1 MIRTITTF
9 LFLIFSFQSNAQQFD
24 IASFEEECMALFKDL
39 KSDDDALKAESACR
53 LETTLAEFFVTT
65 SNFNHTFDTLKFLG
79 QLTSDDDQL
88 RLITF
93 NYPLNDGTF
102 KYHCFLIYRIKDGN
116 TRIVKLNDQE
126 TDWNQLKF
134 QTLTPDQWYGAL
146 YYRILVNRNK
156 KNTFYTLVGW
166 DGNNNRSNR
175 KVVDV
180 LDISGKQPSFGAPI
194 FQKDGQFQNRLVF
207 EYANDA
213 NMALNYQKEEGL
225 IVMDHL
231 APEHPR
237 LKGQFQFYGPD
248 FSYDALKF
256 KKGKW
261 MFIQDHNAENRSL
274 NGLKKDARPGDFK
287 D

>member
-9 LFLIFSFQSNAQQFD
+9 IFLILSFQSNAQQFD
-24 IASFEEECMALFKDL
+24 IAPLEEDCLALFKDL
-39 KSDDDALKAESACR
+39 KSDDDALKAESADKI
-53 LETTLAEFFVTT
+53 EKSLAEFFETN
-65 SNFNHTFDTLKFLG
+65 SNFNHTFDTLRFLG

-102 KYHCFLIYRIKDGN
+102 KYHCILIHKVKDGN
-116 TRIVKLNDQE
+116 ISIVKLKDQQSVW
-126 TDWNQLKF
+126 DSLKF
-134 QTLTPDQWYGAL
+134 QTLNADQWYGAL
-146 YYRILVNRNK
+146 YYRILVNRYK
-156 KNTFYTLVGW
+156 KNTYYTLIGW

-180 LDISGKQPSFGAPI
+180 LDLSGTQPSFGAPI
-194 FQKDGQFQNRLVF
+194 FQKDDQLQHRLIF
-207 EYANDA
+207 EYTNDA

-261 MFIQDHNAENRSL
+261 IFIQDHNAENRSL

>member
-1 MIRTITTF
+1 MIRALSTF
-9 LFLIFSFQSNAQQFD
+9 LLLFISLQSFAQQFD
-24 IASFEEECMALFKDL
+24 VRVIEDSCLAWFNDL
-39 KSDDDALKAESACR
+39 RSDNDALKAESANKIEQE
-53 LETTLAEFFVTT
+53 LSAFFKL
-65 SNFNHTFDTLKFLG
+65 SQNFDHTFDTLTFLG
-79 QLTSDDDQL
+79 QLTSEDEKL

-93 NYPLNDGTF
+93 NYPLADGTF
-102 KYHCFLIYRIKDGN
+102 KYHCFLAHRMDENLTNVTILKDH
-116 TRIVKLNDQE
+116 Q
-126 TDWNQLKF
+126 TDWDRLNF
-134 QTLTPDQWYGAL
+134 QTLNADQWYGAL
-146 YYRILVNRNK
+146 YYKILVNRHK
-156 KNTFYTLVGW
+156 KNTYYTLIGW
-166 DGNNNRSNR
+166 DGNNSRSNR

-180 LDISGKQPSFGAPI
+180 LDLSGTQPSFGAPI
-194 FQKDGQFQNRLVF
+194 FEKDGHLQHRLIF

-213 NMALNYQKEEGL
+213 NMALNFQEDEKL

-261 MFIQDHNAENRSL
+261 IFIEDHNAENRSL
-274 NGLKKDARPGDFK
+274 NGLKKEDRPGDFK

>member
-1 MIRTITTF
+1 MIKTAASI
-9 LFLIFSFQSNAQQFD
+9 LLVLISIQCNAQQFD
-24 IASFEEECMALFKDL
+24 IRVLKDSCLTWFKNL
-39 KSDDDALKAESACR
+39 RSDDDALKAESANKIEQQ
-53 LETTLAEFFVTT
+53 LSAFFQL
-65 SNFNHTFDTLKFLG
+65 SENFDRTFDTLTFLG
-79 QLTSDDDQL
+79 QLTSEDDKL

-93 NYPLNDGTF
+93 NYPLDDGSF
-102 KYHCFLIYRIKDGN
+102 RYHCFLAHKVDESLTNVTILKDQQSDWE
-116 TRIVKLNDQE
+116 RLN
-126 TDWNQLKF
+126 F
-134 QTLTPDQWYGAL
+134 QTLNPDQWYGAL
-146 YYRILVNRNK
+146 YYKILVNRHK
-156 KNTFYTLVGW
+156 KNTYYTLIGW
-166 DGNNNRSNR
+166 DGNNSRSNR

-180 LDISGKQPSFGAPI
+180 LDLSGSQPRFGAPI
-194 FQKDGQFQNRLVF
+194 FEKDGRLQHRLIF

-213 NMALNYQKEEGL
+213 NMALNYQEGEKL

-261 MFIQDHNAENRSL
+261 IFIEDHNAENRSL
-274 NGLKKDARPGDFK
+274 NGLKKEDRPGDFK